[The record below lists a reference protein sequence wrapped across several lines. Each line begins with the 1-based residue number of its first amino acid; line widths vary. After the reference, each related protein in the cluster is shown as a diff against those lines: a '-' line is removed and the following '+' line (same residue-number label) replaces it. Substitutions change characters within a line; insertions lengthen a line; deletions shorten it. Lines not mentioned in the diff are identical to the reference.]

1 MTWQDHID
9 FDRCT
14 ISHGSTSSSMTPGL
28 TNTYDDELREKAG
41 QHVPPPPPEYMGLE
55 GEYDTFGLVRRLAE
69 ALDRESDLTAIDT
82 LTLIQHGSTIQLT
95 GQVGDRI
102 ILERIVDVASQV
114 DGTRSVDINHVAVS
128 NSSGD
133 EAEISR

>member
-1 MTWQDHID
+1 MTWENHID
-9 FDRCT
+9 FDHCT
-14 ISHGSTSSSMTPGL
+14 ISHGSSPSSMTPGL

-69 ALDRESDLTAIDT
+69 ALDRESDLTAIET

-95 GQVGDRI
+95 GEVSDRTT
-102 ILERIVDVASQV
+102 LERIVDVARRV
-114 DGTRSVDINHVAVS
+114 DGTREVDSNHVAIADQ
-128 NSSGD
+128 NS
-133 EAEISR
+133 